1 MTTRVTKNYCVIGAG
16 HGGQALAAYLQ
27 YLGNPT
33 VLYNR
38 TKMVIDQI
46 NAYGGIELQGMI
58 NTMVEDITATSSLK
72 ET

>member
-38 TKMVIDQI
+38 TKMVIDP
-46 NAYGGIELQGMI
+46 GIRSKNRSNILIKKSNLMAI
-58 NTMVEDITATSSLK
+58 MN
-72 ET
+72 